1 MYLLLM
7 RFRKVYEEIV
17 QSPLT
22 LNQISTSYLI
32 WMVKSEN
39 QMFPSIQPWM
49 LPQSQPETCLVCSF
63 TWLVLLHRIEERYF
77 TSIWIGNLLNEK
89 WIHKLLL
96 SKQWHQ
102 LLILDMLIIEHP
114 SMSKSWLWD
123 VDENS
128 HVYEEANSPWKTD
141 ISYFGT
147 Q

>member
-1 MYLLLM
+1 MYLPLM
-7 RFRKVYEEIV
+7 HFRKVYEEIV
-17 QSPLT
+17 QNPLT
-22 LNQISTSYLI
+22 LNQISMSYLI

-96 SKQWHQ
+96 SKPWHQ

-128 HVYEEANSPWKTD
+128 HVYKEANSPWKTD
-141 ISYFGT
+141 ISYFEI